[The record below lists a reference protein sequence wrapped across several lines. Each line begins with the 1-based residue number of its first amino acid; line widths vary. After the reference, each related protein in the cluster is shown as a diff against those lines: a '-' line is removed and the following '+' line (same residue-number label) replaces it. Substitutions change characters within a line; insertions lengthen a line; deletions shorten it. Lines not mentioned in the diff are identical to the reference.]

1 MSLLYKVIYS
11 NTAWLSYIFVY
22 VGMYYIWNVKVPWKM
37 CYERIPCHFLQCLSA
52 LVWRAILGTRTATPC
67 CDFRRRNFMEQLSM
81 LIHQVEIYSTKD
93 IDSWRRLRLC
103 LQEMGAPYYK
113 GMIQYNG
120 FIVLSS
126 ILFNIIVALLT
137 MLKVQPVTSGKI
149 SFSYIC
155 IPLVYFN
162 LLFNFG
168 Y

>member
-1 MSLLYKVIYS
+1 
-11 NTAWLSYIFVY
+11 
-22 VGMYYIWNVKVPWKM
+22 
-37 CYERIPCHFLQCLSA
+37 
-52 LVWRAILGTRTATPC
+52 
-67 CDFRRRNFMEQLSM
+67 M
-81 LIHQVEIYSTKD
+81 LIHQMEIYSTKD

-137 MLKVQPVTSGKI
+137 ILKVQPVTSGKI

-162 LLFNFG
+162 FIIQFWVLLGMREGSRVNRIAIDHVHEWIKVQQRLNQKIE
-168 Y
+168 